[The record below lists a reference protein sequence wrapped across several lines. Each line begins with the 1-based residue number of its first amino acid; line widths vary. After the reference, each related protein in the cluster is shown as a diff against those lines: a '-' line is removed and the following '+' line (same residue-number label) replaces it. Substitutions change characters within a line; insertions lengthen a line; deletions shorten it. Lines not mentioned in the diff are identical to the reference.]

1 VGSKRP
7 GDEGWEEISFKRAP
21 KYQDSISMSSQI
33 EDDIST
39 ASSRPSFTKISSS
52 LLEIRAAL
60 IIQRFARRMI
70 SKEQAMQKRVARSRY
85 ESLTKYFSRDEIF
98 ETLSS

>member
-1 VGSKRP
+1 
-7 GDEGWEEISFKRAP
+7 
-21 KYQDSISMSSQI
+21 MSSQI

-39 ASSRPSFTKISSS
+39 AESRPSFTKITSS
-52 LLEIRAAL
+52 LLEIRAAVT
-60 IIQRFARRMI
+60 IQRFARRFI
-70 SKEQAMQKRVARSRY
+70 AKERALQKRVARTRY